1 MEDAGVRAGYR
12 GEDRRRIAGPVQSP
26 FGRPYLL
33 AVGLTIALAVQVIF
47 FTQLSGGSVGPVRM
61 LLPLLQVAS
70 FTVAM
75 AVSAIAFSRWYLTG
89 DAPALWLAI
98 ALALYGTFRL
108 GISELLPFVLPDQAL
123 ADWALWVRP
132 ASLVVIIVLLIRAI
146 TMVQVAPTAGP
157 KLAAGAVLALFA
169 LSGVMALFPP
179 LASTVDGAQGPLPR
193 SYGTVNQIGLIPFA
207 FTLLGAAYTWRGF
220 RLRRWL
226 FTWLGLLFFGVALGD
241 IARVYAPPPVMG
253 GLFGKELLRLLG
265 LLLAL
270 VGAAR
275 EILYTYRD
283 SSTRLAHSEYTAMTA
298 QERIRE
304 GQAAAEERAHEARS
318 ALAAIEGATR
328 TLEHYRDRLPPET
341 QEALS
346 TAVSGEIRRLQ
357 RLVSVGEPLG
367 EFTSFGVAEAVG
379 PVVATERAR
388 GATVDVKVAGDLS
401 VVGRTGSTEQVIQT
415 LFDNARR
422 YAPGSPITVR
432 AERASTKIELRVE
445 DRGPGVPADQHETIF
460 RRGVR
465 GDAAMDVPG
474 SGLGLYVAAD
484 LMREQGGDLWVQDR
498 DGGGASFVLSLPA
511 VSGSAEE
518 GPQSGQEG
526 PEVPDDSG
534 LSTADGRH

>member
-1 MEDAGVRAGYR
+1 
-12 GEDRRRIAGPVQSP
+12 VQSP

-33 AVGLTIALAVQVIF
+33 GIAVTVALAVQVIF
-47 FTQLSGGSVGPVRM
+47 FTQLSGGSVTPVRV
-61 LLPLLQVAS
+61 LLPLIQVAS
-70 FTVAM
+70 FTVAL

-89 DAPALWLAI
+89 DAPAVWIATALAI
-98 ALALYGTFRL
+98 YGTFRL
-108 GISELLPFVLPDQAL
+108 AISELLPIVLPNQAL

-132 ASLVVIIVLLIRAI
+132 ASQVVIIVLLVRAI
-146 TMVQVAPTAGP
+146 TMVQVVPTSGP
-157 KLAAGAVLALFA
+157 KLAAVSVVALFVM
-169 LSGVMALFPP
+169 SGLMALIPA
-179 LASTVDGAQGPLPR
+179 LATLVDGAQGPLPR
-193 SYGTVNQIGLIPFA
+193 SYGQVNQIGLVPFA
-207 FTLLGAAYTWRGF
+207 FTLLGAGYTWRGY
-220 RLRRWL
+220 RLRRWM
-226 FTWLGLLFFGVALGD
+226 FTWLGLMFFAIALGD
-241 IARVYAPPPVMG
+241 IARVYAPPPVMS

-265 LLLAL
+265 LLIAL
-270 VGAAR
+270 VGATR

-341 QEALS
+341 QAALS

-367 EFTSFGVAEAVG
+367 DFTSFGVAEAVA
-379 PVVATERAR
+379 PVVATEEAR
-388 GATVDVKVAGDLS
+388 GATVFVTVPDDLS

-432 AERASTKIELRVE
+432 AERVGEKVELRVE

-465 GDAAMDVPG
+465 GAAAMDVPG

-484 LMREQGGDLWVQDR
+484 LMREQGGDLRVEDR

-511 VSGSAEE
+511 VGDSTQE
-518 GPQSGQEG
+518 GPQGAQEG
-526 PEVPDDSG
+526 PKVPDDSG